1 MIMKLFLPKWIIVV
15 QALCGSIVC
24 NAAAH
29 DDEELGLKTQ
39 CIEDICIPSNYR
51 DIFIA
56 LYDLVKYI
64 HPNQLCSC

>member
-24 NAAAH
+24 NAATH
-29 DDEELGLKTQ
+29 NDEELRKTE

-56 LYDLVKYI
+56 LYD
-64 HPNQLCSC
+64 